1 MILNRRIPEGLR
13 FLIPSVVAAALVVN
27 AAASRPARSDDRT
40 KLGRELF
47 THKWVA
53 NDRLSPDGDGLGP
66 MFNADSC
73 FACHNLGG
81 IGGAGTND
89 HDVELLSAV
98 NPGGD
103 MTETDKQAIR
113 DKAKKVH
120 PGMFTSFT
128 TSTVVL
134 HGSSTAPEYE
144 RWRYGVLGFKL
155 PADLNSK
162 QAITTRRAIV
172 RKQSSQPPVADLPRK
187 VGAPLQVSRRNT
199 TALFGAG
206 LIDSIS
212 ESTLTDL
219 ARQQAHDN
227 PGING
232 RVPRTADGM
241 VGRFGWRGQVATLR
255 DFVLTACAMELG
267 LQNPG
272 HTQAIDP
279 RYPGNK
285 LAGNDL
291 SPEQCDALV
300 SFIASLPAPRQIPP
314 ADQQQ
319 SNLLNAGERV
329 FETIGCAACHAR
341 DLGNVHGIFS
351 DLLLH
356 DMGPAL
362 EDPLAAIP
370 ERTKVG
376 TATFTGGYGGGSFDI
391 FAEVPT
397 RIRREW
403 RTPPLWGVRDSAP
416 YLHDGRART
425 IEESIDAHGGEAE
438 RSAAR
443 FRDLDQE
450 SRSHLLLFL
459 RSLAAPRV

>member
-1 MILNRRIPEGLR
+1 MIPNRIVPDGLR
-13 FLIPSVVAAALVVN
+13 VLFAALVVVTLLMNGN
-27 AAASRPARSDDRT
+27 ARPAHSDDRN
-40 KLGRELF
+40 KSGQELF
-47 THKWVA
+47 MHKWVA

-66 MFNADSC
+66 VFNADSC
-73 FACHNLGG
+73 IACHNLGG
-81 IGGAGTND
+81 IGGGGSND
-89 HDVELLSAV
+89 HDVELLSAA

-113 DKAKKVH
+113 NKAKKVH
-120 PGMFTSFT
+120 PGLFARFTD
-128 TSTVVL
+128 STVVL
-134 HGSSTAPEYE
+134 HRFGTAPEYE

-162 QAITTRRAIV
+162 QAIAVRRAIG

-212 ESTLTDL
+212 ESTIADL
-219 ARQQAHDN
+219 AKQQAQLN

-232 RVPRTADGM
+232 RVPRTADGT

-255 DFVLTACAMELG
+255 DFVLTACAVELG
-267 LQNPG
+267 LQNSG
-272 HTQAIDP
+272 HPQAIDP

-285 LAGNDL
+285 FAGNDL
-291 SPEQCDALV
+291 SAEQCDALV

-319 SNLLNAGERV
+319 SNLLNAGEGA
-329 FETIGCAACHAR
+329 FDTIGCAACHIR
-341 DLGNVHGIFS
+341 DVGNVHGIFS

-370 ERTKVG
+370 ERAKVG
-376 TATFTGGYGGGSFDI
+376 TTTFSGGYGGGSIDI

-425 IEESIDAHGGEAE
+425 IEEAIDAHGGEAE
-438 RSAAR
+438 SSAAR

-450 SRSHLLLFL
+450 SRLHLLFFL
-459 RSLAAPRV
+459 RSLVAPRV